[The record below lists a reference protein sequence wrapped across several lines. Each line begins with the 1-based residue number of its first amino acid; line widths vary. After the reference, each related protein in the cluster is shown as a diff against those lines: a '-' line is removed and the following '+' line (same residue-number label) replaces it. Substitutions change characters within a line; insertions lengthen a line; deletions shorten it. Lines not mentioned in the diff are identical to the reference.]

1 MKFPRNAKIFRGQL
15 EAAPFASVFF
25 LLVIF
30 LALSSDI
37 IYTPGIPVR
46 LAQGTDLPGTD
57 KPTIVVA
64 VDASGHF
71 YFQDQM
77 LTDSPDL
84 QRRLREAVSNAPE
97 PPTLVVQ
104 ADKDVKWEV
113 LVELYL
119 IADRVGFKEA
129 LQATRPPPYASTIM
143 PQP

>member
-30 LALSSDI
+30 FALSSDI

-71 YFQDQM
+71 YFQDQI
-77 LTDSPDL
+77 LTDRADL
-84 QRRLREAVSNAPE
+84 QRRLRAVVSNAPE

-119 IADRVGFKEA
+119 IADQVG
-129 LQATRPPPYASTIM
+129 L
-143 PQP
+143 

>member
-15 EAAPFASVFF
+15 EAAPFAGVFF

-37 IYTPGIPVR
+37 IYTPGIPVK
-46 LAQGTDLPGTD
+46 LAQGLDLPGTD

-71 YFQDQM
+71 YFQNQM
-77 LTDSPDL
+77 LTDKADL
-84 QRRLREAVSNAPE
+84 RRRLREAVANAPQ
-97 PPTLVVQ
+97 PLTLVVQ

-113 LVELYL
+113 LVQLYL
-119 IADRVGFKEA
+119 IAGQAGLEDA
-129 LQATRPPPYASTIM
+129 LQATRPPPYSSATI
-143 PQP
+143 PRP